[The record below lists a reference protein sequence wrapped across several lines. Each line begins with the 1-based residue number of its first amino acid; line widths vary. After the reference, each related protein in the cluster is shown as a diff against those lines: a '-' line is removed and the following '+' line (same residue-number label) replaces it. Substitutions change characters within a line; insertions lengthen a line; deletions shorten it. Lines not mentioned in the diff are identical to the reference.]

1 MRSVS
6 SFLLLENLMYVV
18 PSTLPSLKS
27 LAQRLFHPV
36 VPLMEEDC
44 ETTIGLTQGV
54 RAITSTLWTPI
65 PGVNRFPYQYMI
77 NLDGTTISPSQLLAL
92 TSAGVDIT
100 KVRHPSTC
108 VSRGGICRKCYY
120 AGLLLS
126 TSDYT
131 YDGSLVY
138 NYYDVPPAM
147 TAVAIPPVGSKVPL
161 YVGIGEVKPFA
172 QPSERAVFSYMAGT
186 YTGAILGVSAF
197 DTFPLPLKP
206 SLLSLSINKNLLD
219 RALGELASLKDIPG
233 TYLRFVE
240 GIEDYFEK
248 AASVITLYALSG
260 INGEVSFPESF
271 PRSAPI
277 GLNPV

>member
-6 SFLLLENLMYVV
+6 SFLLLENLMYAI
-18 PSTLPSLKS
+18 PSTLPSLK
-27 LAQRLFHPV
+27 AVADRLFHPT
-36 VPLMEEDC
+36 VPLVEEDC
-44 ETTIGLTQGV
+44 GTTIGLTQGV

-65 PGVNRFPYQYMI
+65 PDVHRFPYQYMV

-92 TSAGVDIT
+92 TSAGVDIV

-108 VSRGGICRKCYY
+108 VSRGGICKQCYY

-126 TSDYT
+126 TSDFT
-131 YDGSLVY
+131 YDGTLSY
-138 NYYDVPPAM
+138 NYYDVPPPK
-147 TAVAIPPVGSKVPL
+147 TAVTIPPIGSKVVL
-161 YVGIGEVKPFA
+161 HAGIGEVKPFA
-172 QPSERAVFSYMAGT
+172 QPSERAVFSYVAGT

-206 SLLSLSINKNLLD
+206 SLLAMSINKNLLD
-219 RALGELASLKDIPG
+219 RALGELASLQGIPG

-260 INGEVSFPESF
+260 INGELTFPESF
-271 PRSAPI
+271 PRSPPI